1 MAVVGISSSG
11 GTSSC
16 SDQRTVAAAAAAATA
31 HMCVIFTRIYTIM
44 HADERADTRKT
55 ERAPYDMCAGVF
67 DCNSETDGELEIRRS
82 ELVRIECALWES
94 RERTQR

>member
-1 MAVVGISSSG
+1 MVVLVVVVISGPSLPLPPLPLH
-11 GTSSC
+11 TC
-16 SDQRTVAAAAAAATA
+16 ALFLRAFTQLCMRTNG
-31 HMCVIFTRIYTIM
+31 
-44 HADERADTRKT
+44 RADTRKT